1 MRTDTTLVGPWD
13 RAALLHGTQLMAV
26 RHDVIVAMSLQ
37 SADYER
43 AKALLVAI
51 CSRL

>member
-1 MRTDTTLVGPWD
+1 LI
-13 RAALLHGTQLMAV
+13 AV
-26 RHDVIVAMSLQ
+26 RHDVFVGMNLE

-43 AKALLVAI
+43 AKALLAAI